1 MEYSKRSIIFDICIM
16 LLSISVIIILSFN
29 LATNI
34 KQNKNN
40 SNTTNNVISYD
51 IALKDYE
58 CKDEYKANTFVI
70 QSMEELSYV
79 IQTKKDLT
87 LFIGRSTCPD
97 CKREYP
103 VIAEQYYNK
112 GETLYYFNPES
123 YKNYDFVIED
133 GVKTDKVSMDN
144 RYITLIDYLFL
155 NNNKLLT
162 TTNFSDDYK
171 YIMYPIDEL
180 GIDRDDYKGKLH
192 TIEGKEYI
200 WIYVP
205 MICYIND
212 MQVSS
217 FEIKG

>member
-16 LLSISVIIILSFN
+16 LLSISVIIILAFN

-34 KQNKNN
+34 KQSKNN
-40 SNTTNNVISYD
+40 SNTTNNIISYD

-87 LFIGRSTCPD
+87 LFIGRSSCKD
-97 CKREYP
+97 CQREYP
-103 VIAEQYYNK
+103 IIAEQYYNK
-112 GETLYYFNPES
+112 GEILYYFNPEP
-123 YKNYDFVIED
+123 YKKYEVVD
-133 GVKTDKVSMDN
+133 DKLMINDIYYSLLK
-144 RYITLIDYLFL
+144 YLIYTTNDYLTI
-155 NNNKLLT
+155 NNTNDLVEYDLPDTIGTEIKQREIENK
-162 TTNFSDDYK
+162 K
-171 YIMYPIDEL
+171 YY
-180 GIDRDDYKGKLH
+180 
-192 TIEGKEYI
+192 

-205 MICYIND
+205 TICYIVDGNI
-212 MQVSS
+212 QS